1 MMARKKTNDRP
12 KVPPAVRWLFRTLD
26 RLSPRLAGRLAARLF
41 LRTRRHRVSEKEAA
55 TLDDASRHELMTEHG
70 PAVAWV
76 WKRTIPVS
84 PEPTVFLLHGWEGR
98 ASQLGSFVEPL
109 REAGYRVVAVD
120 APGHGHAPGSSSSL
134 VALGAA
140 LEAAVE
146 RWGPAAGVIGH
157 SSGAIGT
164 TFALSRGL
172 EAPRVV
178 FVSPGSDL
186 PAYTRY
192 FGRLLGLGA
201 AATGEIVTS
210 IERRIGL
217 RFEAIEPLELARSRT
232 TPMLALSDRDD
243 RETPLPAVER
253 LVGRWPGAVLEVT
266 EGLGHVRILRDPDV
280 VSRAVAFVTGRSERE
295 RLEVAS

>member
-1 MMARKKTNDRP
+1 MAQKKTNDRP
-12 KVPPAVRWLFRTLD
+12 KVPQAVRWFFQTVD

-41 LRTRRHRVSEKEAA
+41 LRTRRHRVSGKEAA
-55 TLDDASRHELMTEHG
+55 VLDSAERHALDTERG

-76 WKRTIPVS
+76 WERTIPVS
-84 PEPTVFLLHGWEGR
+84 PKPTVFLLHGWEGR
-98 ASQLGSFVEPL
+98 SSQLGSFVEPL
-109 REAGYRVVAVD
+109 RRAGYRVVAVD
-120 APGHGHAPGSSSSL
+120 APGHGHAPGASSSL

-140 LEAAVE
+140 LEAAVD

-157 SSGAIGT
+157 SSGAIGA

-172 EAPRVV
+172 DTPRVV

-201 AATGEIVTS
+201 AATAEIVPT
-210 IERRIGL
+210 IERWIGL
-217 RFEAIEPLELARSRT
+217 PFTDIEPLELAPSRT

-253 LVGRWPGAVLEVT
+253 LVDLWPGATLEVT

-280 VSRAVAFVTGRSERE
+280 VSRAVEFVTGESDRVG
-295 RLEVAS
+295 LAVAS